1 MSADGGAADAL
12 AVRARVVRPGGGFE
26 LDVDL
31 TFGAGISVIFGPS
44 GSGKSTTLGVVAG
57 IVKPTTGRVTMG
69 ADVWLDTDR
78 RAAVPIER
86 RRIAYVFQSLGLFPH
101 LSALGN
107 VTFGMDRKTPA
118 AEREKKAQACLDR
131 FRAGHL
137 AKRKPRTFSGG
148 EGQRVALARAFA
160 MTPRLV
166 LLDEPFSALE
176 EGLRAEFA
184 DDLRAFARELSIPVV
199 LVTHDRGE
207 ARAIADH
214 VVLMDKGRAVAS
226 GPASQILGGSR

>member
-1 MSADGGAADAL
+1 MSADGSTPDTLG
-12 AVRARVVRPGGGFE
+12 VRARVVRSGGGFE

-57 IVKPTTGRVTMG
+57 IVRPSLGRVTLG
-69 ADVWLDTDR
+69 ADVWLDTER
-78 RAAVPIER
+78 RREVPIER

-107 VTFGMDRKTPA
+107 VAFGIDRRVGAK
-118 AEREKKAQACLDR
+118 EREERAQASLER

-137 AKRKPRTFSGG
+137 ARRKPRTFSGG

-176 EGLRAEFA
+176 ERLRGEFA

-214 VVLMDKGRAVAS
+214 VVLMDRGRAVRS
-226 GPASQILGGSR
+226 GPADEVLGESR